1 MMFIF
6 TELLPYLDKSEIM
19 KIAFILTIVILIIMA
34 SCSKYPDLGEGY
46 KLDSDGKYSLQIV
59 NFENTVIVNAHI
71 IEYAF
76 DSTFILVSQRPW
88 DSIPNIRTM
97 NYTKSNK
104 EFEKSTFLQYWIIN
118 KRERSEYTLD
128 TLTKLARYSNVYG
141 PFKQDVYLTKK
152 KELGVPD
159 SLKLKTE

>member
-1 MMFIF
+1 
-6 TELLPYLDKSEIM
+6 
-19 KIAFILTIVILIIMA
+19 
-34 SCSKYPDLGEGY
+34 
-46 KLDSDGKYSLQIV
+46 
-59 NFENTVIVNAHI
+59 
-71 IEYAF
+71 
-76 DSTFILVSQRPW
+76 
-88 DSIPNIRTM
+88 M